1 MGGQLQIQ
9 YLIENGEQVQV
20 VDMNELSSA
29 HVVEQA
35 TAPTV
40 GVCAADDSYAMTR
53 IVVDSPDKPATQ
65 YKVGCDHHLWLRTHI
80 DDCVRTT
87 SASSTTA
94 TLFTNAT
101 IR

>member
-1 MGGQLQIQ
+1 MEYQLQIQ

-20 VDMNELSSA
+20 VDMSELSSA

-40 GVCAADDSYAMTR
+40 GMCSVDDSYTTAR

-65 YKVGCDHHLWLRTHI
+65 YKVG
-80 DDCVRTT
+80 
-87 SASSTTA
+87 
-94 TLFTNAT
+94 
-101 IR
+101 